1 MAAGLEEHKKG
12 SEQYVCDICHQLFFF
27 TTVQILKHRRTC
39 QGYFGLN
46 WVTFRLRGNH
56 EQDGY

>member
-39 QGYFGLN
+39 QG
-46 WVTFRLRGNH
+46 
-56 EQDGY
+56 